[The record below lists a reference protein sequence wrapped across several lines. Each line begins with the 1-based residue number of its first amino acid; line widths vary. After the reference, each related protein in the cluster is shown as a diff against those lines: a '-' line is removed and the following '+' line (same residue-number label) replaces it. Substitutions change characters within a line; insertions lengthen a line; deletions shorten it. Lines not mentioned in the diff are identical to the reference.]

1 MLNTPMAVLTVLV
14 VVVAINI
21 FLFYNFYLPRTTT
34 SPALSSSPPKISAL
48 KAEPG
53 TDGSATISWTT
64 DVPSDSRVEYG
75 TSESSLNKSV
85 SDPASTNSHSL
96 KLTGL
101 QAGSTYYYRVSSTD
115 ADNNTASSPPSGQAP
130 ASIQTPPKPTTTD
143 EETTTSTAT
152 PTPTATAT
160 QSP

>member
-1 MLNTPMAVLTVLV
+1 MLNTLSAVLAVFV
-14 VVVAINI
+14 VVVAVNI
-21 FLFYNFYLPRTTT
+21 FLYYDVYLPRTTT

-75 TSESSLNKSV
+75 TSESSPNKSV
-85 SDPASTNSHSL
+85 SDPASTPSHSL

-101 QAGSTYYYRVSSTD
+101 QADTTYYYRVSSTD

-130 ASIQTPPKPTTTD
+130 ASFQTPPKPTTTD

-152 PTPTATAT
+152 ATATAT